1 MLSLL
6 ILRLYSE
13 FRFTQKWGL
22 GMEGWVWRTRAEWV
36 TWRDLE
42 SENYGTNLTVISGP
56 ESTGCT
62 QVFCFGLVLVF
73 WTTQCY
79 LEQCFLRKETQTTTT
94 KNPDEVANLGKVQIP
109 GFSWNISLVTLGPEL
124 QHISK
129 VLEVCNVYHFHFFF
143 FGLALQHVVS

>member
-6 ILRLYSE
+6 ILRLYTE
-13 FRFTQKWGL
+13 FRFSQKRGL
-22 GMEGWVWRTRAEWV
+22 GMEGWVWRMRAECV

-42 SENYGTNLTVISGP
+42 SKNYGTNLTVISGP

-62 QVFCFGLVLVF
+62 QVFCFVLVLVLVF

-79 LEQCFLRKETQTTTT
+79 LEQCLRKEKQTTT
-94 KNPDEVANLGKVQIP
+94 KNPDEVANLGKVQIS

-129 VLEVCNVYHFHFFF
+129 VLEVCNAYHFHVFF
-143 FGLALQHVVS
+143 FGLALQHVGS